1 MSLNNLKPP
10 KGARR
15 NRKRVGRGEGS
26 GTGVTAGRGHKGQQ
40 SRSGYARKRGFEGGQ
55 MPVHRRLP
63 KRGFHNPFRVAYEVI
78 NLDTLEARF
87 EAGAEITPDTLRAM
101 RLVSRSGLVKVLA
114 RGELSKALT
123 VKVHR
128 FSAKARERIT
138 GAGGHCEVV
147 PPHGPRQK
155 ESA

>member
-10 KGARR
+10 RGARR

-63 KRGFHNPFRVAYEVI
+63 KRGFRNPFRVEYEVV

-87 EAGAEITPDTLRAM
+87 DAGAEVTPDALRERGLA
-101 RLVSRSGLVKVLA
+101 SRFGLVKVLA
-114 RGELSKALT
+114 RGELTKALT
-123 VKVHR
+123 VKVNR
-128 FSAKARERIT
+128 FSAKARERIAA
-138 GAGGHCEVV
+138 AGGHCEVV
-147 PPHGPRQK
+147 APHGSRRK